1 MYVNTIIFFLE
12 KYMAKE
18 RKIESAVALKYKAD
32 EDIAPKVIAKG
43 EKKVAENIVAK
54 AKKLDI
60 PVYQDEKLANQLKNL
75 EIDDNIP
82 QELYEAVA
90 QVLLFITRLDN
101 M

>member
-1 MYVNTIIFFLE
+1 MD
-12 KYMAKE
+12 KQK
-18 RKIESAVALKYKAD
+18 KIESAVALKYNAD

-43 EKKVAENIVAK
+43 EKKVAENIVEK
-54 AKKLDI
+54 AKELDI
-60 PVYQDEKLANQLKNL
+60 PIYQDEKLTNQLKNL
-75 EIDDNIP
+75 EIDENIP